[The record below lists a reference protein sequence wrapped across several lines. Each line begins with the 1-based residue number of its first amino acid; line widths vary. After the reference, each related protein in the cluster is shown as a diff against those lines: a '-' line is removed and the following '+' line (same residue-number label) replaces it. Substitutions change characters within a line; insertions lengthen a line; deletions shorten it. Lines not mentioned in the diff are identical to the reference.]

1 MKGKPSAIITRSTA
15 IRLGGLLLG
24 GYISLLIGLV
34 YLGQIHLRQALY
46 DQARLTIEK
55 QAAAV
60 NYFFNEQKDEIKEFA
75 RNPVLNTFFANR
87 AMGMSMEYGL
97 RESLFMVKNELDRLL
112 ERKKL
117 LERPIYTAISFLDRD
132 KTVLVAASGTGNHSI
147 NPLPPSLSVPETDA
161 QDIRVDLVKQ
171 KNNGYAAYY
180 CAPITYNKQVSGLIV
195 AAIDLQ
201 SVILPLLRHSRDTR
215 MGSALM
221 LLGPHGEQ
229 LVSTSPDRWSENSAR
244 QGEQTIISIPLADGG
259 YVLKGQVVQDQ
270 KILLTSPWFLG
281 AIALL
286 SLPVMG
292 GLLLLLR
299 LNTRHILLQAKFE
312 ASKRQEEEL
321 RYFRRLLDLSTD
333 LIAVIDP
340 ETGRYI
346 DANQALCDFFQL
358 DREAMLSKC
367 ILEHSRHYRTMDQWQ
382 QFCVRIREQ
391 GRISD
396 EHTGTLPD
404 GTPYYFEMN
413 AHYANQ
419 ENKEAIVAIFRD
431 ISERKRSERIIRQAN
446 QRVNA
451 VLAGIDAVVYV
462 TDIKTRTILY
472 ANSKARELYGH
483 LEGKTCWKA
492 IRGDQHEPCP
502 SCPARELIGDDGST
516 DMRSSEFEHPE
527 SGRWFHATDCVI
539 PWDDGRLVHLRV
551 ATDITTR
558 IENEKALQEAHRQ
571 LKELAYYDPLTKL
584 ANRRLFLD
592 RVRQAFRMAERQ
604 QSGLAICYLDLDGFK
619 QINDKH
625 GHEAGDALLIQVSE
639 RLQNNLRPE
648 DTVARWGGDEFA
660 LLIRDQKDDQQCA
673 ITLSRLISALEKP
686 YQIGSGRFIVTTSI
700 GVTLYPV
707 DRGDPETL
715 LRHADQAM
723 YMAKQRGRNCY
734 HFFDPELDRQMNER
748 QEQLNRI
755 KQAMTDNEFTLF
767 YQPKIDMAKGVI
779 IGAEALVRWQHP
791 EQGLL
796 APSHFLPLIEGT
808 RLQTDLDWWVLEK
821 AIGQV
826 AAWRREGKKIAIS
839 INLSAKI
846 LQEPG
851 FSGQLLALLQ
861 IHKVHGK
868 YIELEILESGI
879 IKELDTIS
887 TVIHT
892 CREAGI
898 TFALDDYGT
907 GFSTLTHI
915 RRLPVQTLKIDRSFV
930 KEMLT
935 NIDDLHIVEGVIG
948 LARAFE
954 MLVIAEGVENT
965 EIGIRLLELGCRYA
979 QGFGISRAMPAEE
992 FTAWEKEYQ
1001 APEQW
1006 LRLGRSIAEYK
1017 K

>member
-1 MKGKPSAIITRSTA
+1 MIGKPSAIITRSTA

-34 YLGQIHLRQALY
+34 YLGQLHLRQALY

-60 NYFFNEQKDEIKEFA
+60 NYFFNEQKDEIREFA

-97 RESLFMVKNELDRLL
+97 RESLSMVKKELERLL

-117 LERPIYTAISFLDRD
+117 LERPIYSAISFIDRD
-132 KTVLVAASGTGNHSI
+132 KTVLVAAGDKEERAIS
-147 NPLPPSLSVPETDA
+147 PLPASLSIPETDA
-161 QDIRVDLVKQ
+161 RDIRVDFVKQ
-171 KNNGYAAYY
+171 KNGGYAAYY
-180 CAPITYNKQVSGLIV
+180 CVPITYNRQVSGLIV

-201 SVILPLLRHSRDTR
+201 PVILPLLSHSRDTR
-215 MGSALM
+215 LGSTLT
-221 LLGPHGEQ
+221 LIGPHGEQ
-229 LVSTSPDRWSENSAR
+229 LVSTRPGKWLEDSPQEE
-244 QGEQTIISIPLADGG
+244 EQTLITIPLADNG
-259 YVLKGQVVQDQ
+259 YLLKGLVVQNQ

-299 LNTRHILLQAKFE
+299 MNTRHILLEAKFE
-312 ASKRQEEEL
+312 ASRRQEEEL
-321 RYFRRLLDLSTD
+321 RYFRQLLDLSAD

-340 ETGRYI
+340 GTGRYI
-346 DANQALCDFFQL
+346 DANQAMCDFFGL
-358 DREAMLSKC
+358 DLNSLLNKKIIDHFRQ
-367 ILEHSRHYRTMDQWQ
+367 YRTMEQWR
-382 QFCVRIREQ
+382 QFCARIRKED
-391 GRISD
+391 RVSD

-431 ISERKRSERIIRQAN
+431 ISERKRSEQIIRQAN

-462 TDIKTRTILY
+462 TDIQTRTILY
-472 ANSKARELYGH
+472 ANSKARGLYGRM
-483 LEGKTCWKA
+483 EGKTCWEA
-492 IRGDQHEPCP
+492 IRHGQQAPCP
-502 SCPARELIGDDGST
+502 SCPATKLIGDDGST
-516 DMRSSEFEHPE
+516 AMHSAEFQHPE
-527 SGRWFHATDCVI
+527 SGLWFHANDCII

-571 LKELAYYDPLTKL
+571 LKELAYYDPLTRL
-584 ANRRLFLD
+584 ANRRLFID

-604 QSGLAICYLDLDGFK
+604 QSGLAICYLDLDEFK
-619 QINDKH
+619 QINDKY
-625 GHEAGDALLIQVSE
+625 GHETGDELLVRVSE
-639 RLQNNLRPE
+639 RLQSNLRPE

-660 LLIRDQKDDQQCA
+660 LLISDQKDDQQCA
-673 ITLSRLISALEKP
+673 ITLSRLISALEMP
-686 YQIGSGRFIVTTSI
+686 YQIGTGRFTVTTSI
-700 GVTLYPV
+700 GVTLYPM
-707 DRGDPETL
+707 DQGDPETL

-723 YMAKQRGRNCY
+723 YMAKQKGRNCY
-734 HFFDPELDRQMNER
+734 HFFDPELDRQINER

-755 KQAMTDNEFTLF
+755 ELALADDEFVLF
-767 YQPKIDMAKGVI
+767 YQPKINMARGEV

-791 EQGLL
+791 EKGLL
-796 APSHFLPLIEGT
+796 APFHFLPLIEGT
-808 RLQTDLDWWVLEK
+808 RRQTALDWWVLEK
-821 AIGQV
+821 AVSQV
-826 AAWRREGKKIAIS
+826 AVWRQQGEKIAIS

-851 FSGQLLALLQ
+851 FSGQLLALLKL
-861 IHKVHGK
+861 HGVHGK

-879 IKELDTIS
+879 IEELDTIS

-892 CREAGI
+892 CRKAGI

-915 RRLPVQTLKIDRSFV
+915 RRLPVQTLKIDCSFV
-930 KEMLT
+930 REMLE
-935 NIDDLHIVEGVIG
+935 NSDDLHIVEGVIG

-954 MLVIAEGVENT
+954 MQVIAEGVENT

-979 QGFGISRAMPAEE
+979 QGFGIARAMPAKE
-992 FTAWEKEYQ
+992 FTAWKTKYR
-1001 APEQW
+1001 APDQW
-1006 LRLGRSIAEYK
+1006 LRWES
-1017 K
+1017 